1 MAPLSG
7 FEQSAVAPLR
17 NPLGAFVYDHGESV
31 DNFRGLRAYEEKF
44 NPVWEPHYLAHPGP
58 GYVSHASW
66 PMSLRSWR
74 VGTGGSFSSQP
85 SRVIP

>member
-1 MAPLSG
+1 
-7 FEQSAVAPLR
+7 
-17 NPLGAFVYDHGESV
+17 
-31 DNFRGLRAYEEKF
+31 
-44 NPVWEPHYLAHPGP
+44 VWEPHYLAHPGP